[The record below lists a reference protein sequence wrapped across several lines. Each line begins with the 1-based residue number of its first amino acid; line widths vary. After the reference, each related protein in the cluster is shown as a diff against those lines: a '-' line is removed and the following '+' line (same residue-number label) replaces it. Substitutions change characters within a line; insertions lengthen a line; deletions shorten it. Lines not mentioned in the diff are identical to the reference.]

1 MRGLTI
7 FAPSGQV
14 LQSDPQDVMRR
25 SSLIPLL
32 FPLLAFA
39 QEEHPYI
46 MHFDLT
52 VLDGSIQVA
61 WTMQGGSTCNGLDVE
76 RSRDGVI
83 FERVH
88 RIEGICGD
96 PTIAVPFS
104 WIDDSPPEFS
114 VVYYRIMLGFEGY
127 SSVRS
132 VAFNQLKQSDHRFY
146 PSPMRNEARLLLNVQ
161 SGAWVDLWIMDASGR
176 TVHERSGNLGGDI
189 RLSLPWLNAGAYG
202 FLAVSEGR
210 RSVGRF
216 IKE

>member
-1 MRGLTI
+1 MR
-7 FAPSGQV
+7 S
-14 LQSDPQDVMRR
+14 

-32 FPLLAFA
+32 FPFVAFA

-52 VLDGSIQVA
+52 VLDGSILVA

-76 RSRDGVI
+76 RSRDGGI

-104 WIDDSPPEFS
+104 WIDDAPPEFS
-114 VVYYRIMLGFEGY
+114 VVHYRIQLGSEGY
-127 SSVRS
+127 SSVQAVEFS
-132 VAFNQLKQSDHRFY
+132 QLKQSDHRFY
-146 PSPMRNEARLLLNVQ
+146 PSPMRSEARLLLNVR
-161 SGAWVDLWIMDASGR
+161 SGAWVDLRIMDASGR
-176 TVHERSGNLGGDI
+176 TVVERSGNLGGDI
-189 RLSLPWLNAGAYG
+189 RLSLPWLNAGTYG

-210 RSVGRF
+210 RYVGRF
-216 IKE
+216 VKD